1 MSGAIDTLR
10 GHYTDRAAAARAWKA
25 QGGKVVGYFEDN
37 VPQELIIAAGFLPYR
52 LSGDPQVAP
61 TTLKKYLYPLWKKH
75 GLADRQ
81 VKLGFVNS
89 MLDLLFRGRYD
100 FIDYLVIPY
109 SRKSILAIWQQLHE
123 AAKAFPELKL
133 PPMWI
138 LDRAVTPY
146 FDSSIFNQQRILD
159 FKTQLEKWSAKPVS
173 DAALG
178 DAIELINAQRAAI
191 ARLNALRVDGRV
203 SGVDALAVIGAGAFI
218 RAQDHLDLLTRAV
231 AEFAARPPREGPHI
245 FLAGSPQD
253 NTQLYRLIEG
263 LGATVVAENHYWGAP
278 AAYYPVPT
286 DIAPVI
292 AIGDMYH
299 RKPPAVVYPLQRAID
314 EVVQR
319 AADCRADAVIYSVYQ
334 DDNFEIWS
342 VPDTLEALKVK
353 GIPAL
358 YLSEQPYLLDES
370 ATRTAALRNFLQAI
384 GVTS

>member
-1 MSGAIDTLR
+1 MTGAIETLR
-10 GHYTDRAAAARAWKA
+10 NGYTQRDAAARAWKA

-61 TTLKKYLYPLWKKH
+61 TTLQKYLYPLWKKH

-109 SRKSILAIWQQLHE
+109 SRKSILAVWQQLHE

-159 FKTQLEKWSAKPVS
+159 FKSQLETWSAKPID
-173 DAALG
+173 DAAVSA
-178 DAIELINAQRAAI
+178 AIEVVNAQRAAI
-191 ARLNALRVDGRV
+191 ARLNALRVNGKV
-203 SGVDALAVIGAGAFI
+203 SGADALTVIGAGAFMPA
-218 RAQDHLDLLTRAV
+218 REHVDLLNCAL
-231 AEFAARPPREGPHI
+231 ADFAAQPQREGARI

-253 NTQLYRLIEG
+253 NTQLYALIER

-278 AAYYPVPT
+278 AAYYSVAT

-319 AADCRADAVIYSVYQ
+319 AVACRADAVIYSIYEN
-334 DDNFEIWS
+334 DNFEIWA
-342 VPDTLEALKVK
+342 VPDTLDALKAQ

-358 YLSEQPYLLDES
+358 YLREQPYLLDES
-370 ATRTAALRNFLQAI
+370 ASRTGALRTFLEPI